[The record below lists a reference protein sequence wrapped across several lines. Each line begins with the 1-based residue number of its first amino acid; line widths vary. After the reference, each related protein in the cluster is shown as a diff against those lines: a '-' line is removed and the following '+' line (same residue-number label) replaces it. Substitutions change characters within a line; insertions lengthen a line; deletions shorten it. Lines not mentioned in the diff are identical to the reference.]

1 MGRVGGTFRF
11 GARMRA
17 PFTMTRCL
25 MKINRH
31 SYSRDLV
38 QAAESFLIDQFESP
52 TQYTEALHLPDLVD
66 AAMHI
71 VTDAA
76 WIQPAG
82 SRPHPLDVSVG
93 EYGGDDD
100 EDEED

>member
-1 MGRVGGTFRF
+1 
-11 GARMRA
+11 
-17 PFTMTRCL
+17 

-31 SYSRDLV
+31 SYGLALV
-38 QAAESFLIDQFESP
+38 QAAESFLIDQFENP

-82 SRPHPLDVSVG
+82 SRHHPMDVSVG
-93 EYGGDDD
+93 EFGNDD
-100 EDEED
+100 EDDEED

>member
-1 MGRVGGTFRF
+1 
-11 GARMRA
+11 
-17 PFTMTRCL
+17 

-31 SYSRDLV
+31 SYSRALN
-38 QAAESFLIDQFESP
+38 QAAEEFLIDQFSSP
-52 TQYTEALHLPDLVD
+52 TQYTEASHLPDLVD

-71 VTDAA
+71 VTGAA

-82 SRPHPLDVSVG
+82 SRAHPLDVSVG
-93 EYGGDDD
+93 EYDADDEDD

>member
-1 MGRVGGTFRF
+1 
-11 GARMRA
+11 
-17 PFTMTRCL
+17 

-31 SYSRDLV
+31 SYGPALV

-82 SRPHPLDVSVG
+82 TRPHPLDVSVEDFG
-93 EYGGDDD
+93 NDD